1 MVKATM
7 SRSLSAG
14 IPQQPCSHVMQV
26 AKKATMASQKAYIAT
41 KLENGKESCL
51 VNINVAK
58 GETQASV
65 VAKLMD
71 QLVHDSS
78 LNKAKLVDLK
88 NQLLR
93 EGA

>member
-1 MVKATM
+1 MV
-7 SRSLSAG
+7 
-14 IPQQPCSHVMQV
+14 
-26 AKKATMASQKAYIAT
+26 KATMASQKAYIVT
-41 KLENGKESCL
+41 TLENGKESCL
-51 VNINVAK
+51 VSINVAK
-58 GETQASV
+58 GEKQASI

-78 LNKAKLVDLK
+78 LSKAKLVDLK